1 MIRPIFS
8 LAPRAGSR
16 SVFSRQVRE
25 APVRVMIVDDSLIVR
40 TVLSRI
46 IGEADGFEIAAKA
59 SSAELAIADL
69 ADKTVDV
76 ILLDLEMPGRGG
88 LDALPTILTAAKGAQ
103 ILVVSSLTEEGAG
116 HTIAALRMGA
126 ADTMLKPRSGGFDQV
141 YRTALLEK
149 IRALA
154 PTGPL
159 SGRSTGPEDSS
170 ANMAAGEAGFP
181 TLRKSSNKTPR
192 IIAIGASTGGI
203 HALCILL
210 RNLPPQL
217 DLPILVTQHLPESF
231 IPVFAQQ
238 LETAGA
244 RKAVVAGVRTP
255 IEPGCIHIAPGN
267 GHMMIR
273 EIGGRLVT
281 EIGHF
286 PVASGCKPS
295 VDPMFET
302 LAEATGGHALGI
314 VLSGMGRDGVH
325 GAAKLVQ
332 AGGAIIAQDEA
343 SSAVWGMPRAVA
355 EAGLTSAI
363 LPPAQIASR
372 IAVHCG
378 AAAWK

>member
-1 MIRPIFS
+1 M
-8 LAPRAGSR
+8 
-16 SVFSRQVRE
+16 Q
-25 APVRVMIVDDSLIVR
+25 VMIVDDSLIVR

-59 SSAELAIADL
+59 SSAELAIAEL
-69 ADKTVDV
+69 ADRTVDV

-103 ILVVSSLTEEGAG
+103 ILVVSSLTEEGAE

-126 ADTMLKPRSGGFDQV
+126 ADTMLKPRSGGFDQA

-154 PTGPL
+154 PAGRLSGHSTLAQVSDADLTPGDAGPL
-159 SGRSTGPEDSS
+159 
-170 ANMAAGEAGFP
+170 A
-181 TLRKSSNKTPR
+181 LRKSSNKTPK

-217 DLPILVTQHLPESF
+217 DLPILITQHLPESF
-231 IPVFAQQ
+231 MSVFARQ
-238 LETAGA
+238 LEIAGA
-244 RKAVVAGVRTP
+244 RKAIVAGVRTP
-255 IEPGCIHIAPGN
+255 IEPGRIHIAPGN
-267 GHMMIR
+267 GHMMVR
-273 EIGGRLVT
+273 DIGGRLVT
-281 EIGHF
+281 EIGDF

-302 LAEATGGHALGI
+302 LAEATGGHALGV

-332 AGGAIIAQDEA
+332 AGGVILAQDEA

-363 LPPAQIASR
+363 LPPAELAIR
-372 IAVHCG
+372 MAVNCG

>member
-1 MIRPIFS
+1 MTRRLFS
-8 LAPRAGSR
+8 LAPRAGAG
-16 SVFSRQVRE
+16 SVSSRQARE
-25 APVRVMIVDDSLIVR
+25 VPVRVMIVDDSLIVR

-103 ILVVSSLTEEGAG
+103 ILVVSSLTEDGAE

-126 ADTMLKPRSGGFDQV
+126 ADTMLKPRSGGFDQA

-154 PTGPL
+154 PAGRL
-159 SGRSTGPEDSS
+159 SDRSTRPEDSS
-170 ANMAAGEAGFP
+170 AGLAAGDAGCP

-231 IPVFAQQ
+231 IPVFARQ

-255 IEPGCIHIAPGN
+255 IEPGRIHIAPGS

-302 LAEATGGHALGI
+302 LAETTGGHALGI
-314 VLSGMGRDGVH
+314 VLSGMGRDGVY

-372 IAVHCG
+372 IAVNCG

>member
-1 MIRPIFS
+1 MIRPLFS
-8 LAPRAGSR
+8 LPSR
-16 SVFSRQVRE
+16 SGTSPTRPLSARD

-46 IGEADGFEIAAKA
+46 IDEADGFEIAAKS

-76 ILLDLEMPGRGG
+76 ILLDLEMPGMGG

-103 ILVVSSLTEEGAG
+103 VLVVSSLTEEGAE

-126 ADTMLKPRSGGFDQV
+126 ADTMLKPRSGGFDQA
-141 YRTALLEK
+141 YRTALLDK

-154 PTGPL
+154 PTGL
-159 SGRSTGPEDSS
+159 SYGTAAQPEVPNADIV
-170 ANMAAGEAGFP
+170 AGQAGYP
-181 TLRKSSNKTPR
+181 ALRKSSPKSPK

-210 RNLPPQL
+210 RNLPPHL

-231 IPVFAQQ
+231 IPVFARL
-238 LETAGA
+238 LESAGA

-255 IEPGCIHIAPGN
+255 IEPGCIHIAPGD

-273 EIGGRLVT
+273 DIGGRLVT

-295 VDPMFET
+295 VDPMLET

-314 VLSGMGRDGVH
+314 VLSGMGRDGVD

-332 AGGAIIAQDEA
+332 SGGAIIAQDEA

-363 LPPAQIASR
+363 LPPAEIAGR
-372 IAVHCG
+372 IALHAG

>member
-1 MIRPIFS
+1 MIRNFFAMPARTGSLSTHSPQSGNTPI
-8 LAPRAGSR
+8 
-16 SVFSRQVRE
+16 
-25 APVRVMIVDDSLIVR
+25 RVMIVDDSLIVR

-46 IGEADGFEIAAKA
+46 IDEADGFDIAAKA
-59 SSAELAIADL
+59 SSGELAIADL
-69 ADKTVDV
+69 ADRQVDV
-76 ILLDLEMPGRGG
+76 ILLDLEMPGMGG
-88 LDALPTILTAAKGAQ
+88 LGALPKILAAARGAQ
-103 ILVVSSLTEEGAG
+103 VLVVSSLTEEGAE
-116 HTIAALRMGA
+116 HTIEALRMGA
-126 ADTMLKPRSGGFDQV
+126 ADTMCKPRSGGFDQA

-154 PTGPL
+154 PGG
-159 SGRSTGPEDSS
+159 SGTARPGRLKHSSQVDAPEMSAVQSS
-170 ANMAAGEAGFP
+170 RWSSP
-181 TLRKSSNKTPR
+181 KSPK

-210 RNLPPQL
+210 RGLPPRL
-217 DLPILVTQHLPESF
+217 NLPILVTQHLPESF
-231 IPVFAQQ
+231 IPVFARQ

-244 RKAVVAGVRTP
+244 RKAVVAGMRTP
-255 IEPGCIHIAPGN
+255 IEPGCIHIAPGD

-273 EIGGRLVT
+273 ESGGRLVT

-286 PVASGCKPS
+286 PVASGCRPS

-302 LAEATGGHALGI
+302 LAEATDGYALGI
-314 VLSGMGRDGVH
+314 VLSGMGRDGVE

-363 LPPAQIASR
+363 LPPAEIASR
-372 IAVHCG
+372 IAVHAG

>member
-1 MIRPIFS
+1 MIRPLFS
-8 LAPRAGSR
+8 LPSRTASR
-16 SVFSRQVRE
+16 SAPSRQARK

-46 IGEADGFEIAAKA
+46 IDEAEGFEIAAKC

-69 ADKTVDV
+69 TYKTVDV
-76 ILLDLEMPGRGG
+76 ILLDLEMPGMGG

-103 ILVVSSLTEEGAG
+103 VLVVSSLTEEGAE

-126 ADTMLKPRSGGFDQV
+126 ADTMLKPRSGGFDQA

-154 PTGPL
+154 PAVPA
-159 SGRSTGPEDSS
+159 SPPSTLPDAPS
-170 ANMAAGEAGFP
+170 AAIPAREAGYP
-181 TLRKSSNKTPR
+181 SLRKASLKTPR
-192 IIAIGASTGGI
+192 VIAIGASTGGI

-231 IPVFAQQ
+231 IPVFARQ

-255 IEPGCIHIAPGN
+255 IEPGCIHIAPGG
-267 GHMMIR
+267 GHMMVR

-314 VLSGMGRDGVH
+314 VLSGMGRDGVD

-332 AGGAIIAQDEA
+332 SGGAIIAQDEA

-363 LPPAQIASR
+363 LPPAEIASR
-372 IAVHCG
+372 IALHAG